1 MCRVAV
7 GSSISKLTED
17 TYQVDGK
24 SYYIKVPAG
33 TVATIEKSGENTMLL
48 VPVKDK
54 VEYSVLW

>member
-1 MCRVAV
+1 V
-7 GSSISKLTED
+7 GSSISKLSDD
-17 TYQVDGK
+17 TYEVDGK
-24 SYYIKVPAG
+24 SYYIKVPTG